1 MKGTEKI
8 IAHIRADGDAEA
20 KKIIDAASKQAE
32 EKRAESFKAAL
43 SEYEKLMQSG
53 NAECEDILS
62 GSRRIA
68 EMEAKKSVLSVKQEM
83 ISAAFDAAREEIVN
97 MPRDKYTQFL
107 ARMAAEAAA
116 SGMEEIVLNA
126 RDKAEVGKSVCK
138 AANELLSAKG
148 TPGRLT
154 VSEDTA
160 DISGGVIVRFGGIE
174 TNCSIDA
181 LIRQRRS
188 GLSTEVAAALFE

>member
-43 SEYEKLMQSG
+43 SEYEKLMQAG

-107 ARMAAEAAA
+107 ARMAAEAAV

-126 RDKAEVGKSVCK
+126 RDKAEVGNAVCK

-148 TPGRLT
+148 TPGKLT

>member
-43 SEYEKLMQSG
+43 SEYEKLMQAG

-107 ARMAAEAAA
+107 VRMAAEAAA

-148 TPGRLT
+148 TPGKLT

-188 GLSTEVAAALFE
+188 GLSTEVAAAMFE

>member
-43 SEYEKLMQSG
+43 SEYEKLMRAG

-126 RDKAEVGKSVCK
+126 RDKAEVGKAVCK

-148 TPGRLT
+148 TPGKLT

>member
-43 SEYEKLMQSG
+43 SEYEKLMQAG

-116 SGMEEIVLNA
+116 GGVEEIVLNA
-126 RDKAEVGKSVCK
+126 RDKAEVGKAVCK

-148 TPGRLT
+148 TPGKLT

>member
-43 SEYEKLMQSG
+43 SEYEKLMQAG

-62 GSRRIA
+62 GSIA

-148 TPGRLT
+148 TPGKLT

>member
-43 SEYEKLMQSG
+43 SEYEKLMQAG

-126 RDKAEVGKSVCK
+126 RDKAEVGKAVCK

-148 TPGRLT
+148 TPGKLT

-174 TNCSIDA
+174 TNCSIDV

-188 GLSTEVAAALFE
+188 GLSTEVAAAMFE

>member
-43 SEYEKLMQSG
+43 SEYEKLLQAG

-148 TPGRLT
+148 TPGKLT

>member
-43 SEYEKLMQSG
+43 SEYEKLMQAG

-116 SGMEEIVLNA
+116 GGMEEIVLNA

-148 TPGRLT
+148 TPGKLT

-188 GLSTEVAAALFE
+188 GLSTEVAAAMFE

>member
-43 SEYEKLMQSG
+43 SEYEKLMQAG

-148 TPGRLT
+148 TPGKLT
-154 VSEDTA
+154 VSEDTV

-188 GLSTEVAAALFE
+188 GLSTEVAAAMFE

>member
-43 SEYEKLMQSG
+43 SEYEKLMQAG

-107 ARMAAEAAA
+107 ARMAAEAAV

-126 RDKAEVGKSVCK
+126 RDKAEVGKAVCK

-148 TPGRLT
+148 TPGKLT
-154 VSEDTA
+154 VSEETA
-160 DISGGVIVRFGGIE
+160 DISGGVIVRFGGID

>member
-43 SEYEKLMQSG
+43 SEYEKLMQAG

-126 RDKAEVGKSVCK
+126 RDKAEIGKSVCK

-148 TPGRLT
+148 TPGKLT

-181 LIRQRRS
+181 LIHQRRS

>member
-43 SEYEKLMQSG
+43 SEYEKLMQAG

-107 ARMAAEAAA
+107 ARMAAEAAV

-148 TPGRLT
+148 TPGKLT
-154 VSEDTA
+154 VSEETA

>member
-20 KKIIDAASKQAE
+20 KRIIDAASKQAE
-32 EKRAESFKAAL
+32 EIRAESFKEAL
-43 SEYEKLMQSG
+43 SEYEKLMQTG
-53 NAECEDILS
+53 NTECEDILS

-83 ISAAFDAAREEIVN
+83 VASAFDAAREEIVN
-97 MPRDKYTQFL
+97 MPRDEYAQFL
-107 ARMAAEAAA
+107 ARMAADAATIGEEEMLLNEA
-116 SGMEEIVLNA
+116 
-126 RDKAEVGKSVCK
+126 DKKALGKAVCK

-148 TPGRLT
+148 VPGRLT
-154 VSEDTA
+154 LSEDTA

-188 GLSTEVAAALFE
+188 GLSTEVAAVLFE

>member
-43 SEYEKLMQSG
+43 SEYEKLMQAG

-62 GSRRIA
+62 GRRRIA

-148 TPGRLT
+148 TPGKLT

-188 GLSTEVAAALFE
+188 GLSTEVAAAMFE

>member
-43 SEYEKLMQSG
+43 SEYEKLMQAG

-68 EMEAKKSVLSVKQEM
+68 EMEAKKSVLAVKQEM

-148 TPGRLT
+148 TPGKLT

-188 GLSTEVAAALFE
+188 GLSTEVAAAMFE

>member
-20 KKIIDAASKQAE
+20 KKILDAAAKQAE

-43 SEYEKLMQSG
+43 SEYEKLMQAG

-107 ARMAAEAAA
+107 ARMAAEAAT

-126 RDKAEVGKSVCK
+126 RDKAEIGKSVCK

-148 TPGRLT
+148 TPGKLT

>member
-43 SEYEKLMQSG
+43 SEYEKLMQAG

-116 SGMEEIVLNA
+116 GGMEEIVLNA
-126 RDKAEVGKSVCK
+126 RDKAEIGKSVCK

-148 TPGRLT
+148 TPGKLT

>member
-43 SEYEKLMQSG
+43 SEYEKLMQAG

-148 TPGRLT
+148 TPGKLT
-154 VSEDTA
+154 VSEETA

>member
-43 SEYEKLMQSG
+43 SEYEKLMQAG

-148 TPGRLT
+148 TPGKLT

-188 GLSTEVAAALFE
+188 GLSTEVAVAMFE

>member
-43 SEYEKLMQSG
+43 SEYEKLMQAG

-62 GSRRIA
+62 CSRRIA
-68 EMEAKKSVLSVKQEM
+68 EMEAKKSVLSLKQEM

-148 TPGRLT
+148 TPGKLT

-188 GLSTEVAAALFE
+188 GLSTEVAAAMFE

>member
-43 SEYEKLMQSG
+43 SEYEKLMQAG

-107 ARMAAEAAA
+107 ARMAAEAAV

-126 RDKAEVGKSVCK
+126 RDKAEVGKAVCK
-138 AANELLSAKG
+138 AANDLLSAKG
-148 TPGRLT
+148 TPGKLT
-154 VSEDTA
+154 VSEETA
-160 DISGGVIVRFGGIE
+160 DISGGVIVRSGGIE

>member
-8 IAHIRADGDAEA
+8 IAHSRADGDAEA

-43 SEYEKLMQSG
+43 SEYEKLMQAG

-148 TPGRLT
+148 TPGKLT

-188 GLSTEVAAALFE
+188 GLSTEVAAAMFE

>member
-43 SEYEKLMQSG
+43 SEYEKLMQAG

-107 ARMAAEAAA
+107 ARMAAEAAT

-148 TPGRLT
+148 TPGKLT
-154 VSEDTA
+154 MSEDTA

>member
-43 SEYEKLMQSG
+43 SEYEKLMQAG

-107 ARMAAEAAA
+107 ARMAAEAAT

>member
-43 SEYEKLMQSG
+43 SEYEKLMQAG

-68 EMEAKKSVLSVKQEM
+68 EMGAKKSVLSVKQEM

-107 ARMAAEAAA
+107 ARMAAEAAV

-126 RDKAEVGKSVCK
+126 RDKAEVGKAVCK

-148 TPGRLT
+148 TPGKLT

>member
-1 MKGTEKI
+1 MKGTDKI

-43 SEYEKLMQSG
+43 SEYEKLMQAG

-126 RDKAEVGKSVCK
+126 RDKAEVGKAVCK

-148 TPGRLT
+148 TPGKLT

>member
-43 SEYEKLMQSG
+43 SEYEKLMQAG

-107 ARMAAEAAA
+107 ARMAADAAA

-148 TPGRLT
+148 TPGKLT

>member
-43 SEYEKLMQSG
+43 SEYEKLMQAG

-148 TPGRLT
+148 TPGKLT

-160 DISGGVIVRFGGIE
+160 DLSGGVIVRFGGIE

-188 GLSTEVAAALFE
+188 GLSTEVAAAMFE

>member
-20 KKIIDAASKQAE
+20 KKILDAAAKQAE
-32 EKRAESFKAAL
+32 EIRAASFKEAL
-43 SEYEKLMQSG
+43 SEYERLMEAG

-116 SGMEEIVLNA
+116 GGMEEIVLNA
-126 RDKAEVGKSVCK
+126 RDKAEVGKAVCK

-148 TPGRLT
+148 TPGKLT

-188 GLSTEVAAALFE
+188 GLSTEVAAAMFE

>member
-43 SEYEKLMQSG
+43 SEYEKLMQAG

-83 ISAAFDAAREEIVN
+83 ISAAFDAAREEIAN

-148 TPGRLT
+148 TPGKLT

-188 GLSTEVAAALFE
+188 GFSTEVAAALFE

>member
-43 SEYEKLMQSG
+43 SEYEKLMQAG

-107 ARMAAEAAA
+107 ARMAAEATA

-148 TPGRLT
+148 TPGKLT

-188 GLSTEVAAALFE
+188 GLSTEVAAAMFE

>member
-43 SEYEKLMQSG
+43 SEYEKLMQAG

-83 ISAAFDAAREEIVN
+83 IFAAFDAAREEIVN

-148 TPGRLT
+148 TPGKLT
-154 VSEDTA
+154 VSEETA

>member
-43 SEYEKLMQSG
+43 SEYEKLMQAG

-97 MPRDKYTQFL
+97 MPHDKYTQFL

-148 TPGRLT
+148 TPGKLT

-188 GLSTEVAAALFE
+188 GLSTEVAAAMFE

>member
-43 SEYEKLMQSG
+43 SEYEKLMQAG

-107 ARMAAEAAA
+107 ARMAAEAAT

-148 TPGRLT
+148 TPGKLT